1 MTSDALQDIA
11 ADLNSAHR
19 NGKAVP
25 SAVRGGSLSSRSD
38 AYEIQW
44 TQLRQRI
51 SDNDPLRGFKAGL
64 VSVPA
69 QRSMDTS
76 EPVLGHL
83 TGSMFLPGHEPL
95 DGGKFI
101 RPRIEPA
108 LAFVLGE
115 PLRGPGVTVA
125 DAVRAVDCVLP
136 ALEITDSRFEDGPA
150 SVLDLV
156 ADNAGCRGVVLGSTP
171 AALPDVD
178 LRLSGCVLHR
188 NGEVAATGAGGM
200 ALGSPVNA
208 LVWVANAVRQEDF
221 ALAAGQVVLVPCLT
235 PAVALEPGD
244 TVTASMAGVG
254 TVTAVRA
261 R

>member
-11 ADLNSAHR
+11 ADLYGAHR
-19 NGKAVP
+19 SGKAVT
-25 SAVRGGSLSSRSD
+25 SAVRNGSLSSRTD

-44 TQLRQRI
+44 AQLRQRVL
-51 SDNDPLRGFKAGL
+51 DHDPLRGFTAGL

-69 QRSMDTS
+69 QRNMDTS

-83 TGSMFLPGHEPL
+83 TGSMFPPGHEPL
-95 DGGKFI
+95 DGGKFLC
-101 RPRIEPA
+101 PRIEPA

-125 DAVRAVDCVLP
+125 DALRAVDRVLP
-136 ALEITDSRFEDGPA
+136 ALEITDSGYEDGPA
-150 SVLDLV
+150 SVLDLI
-156 ADNAGCRGVVLGSTP
+156 ADNAGCRSVVLGTP
-171 AALPDVD
+171 AALSDVD

-208 LVWVANAVRQEDF
+208 LVWVANAVCREDF
-221 ALAAGQVVLVPCLT
+221 ALAAGHVVLVPCLA
-235 PAVALEPGD
+235 PAVAFEPGD
-244 TVTASMAGVG
+244 TVTASMA
-254 TVTAVRA
+254 AWA
-261 R
+261 P

>member
-11 ADLNSAHR
+11 ADLYGAHR
-19 NGKAVP
+19 SGKAVP
-25 SAVRGGSLSSRSD
+25 SAVRNGSLSSRSD

-44 TQLRQRI
+44 AQLRQRVLDHD
-51 SDNDPLRGFKAGL
+51 SLRGFTAGL

-69 QRSMDTS
+69 QRNMDTS

-83 TGSMFLPGHEPL
+83 TASMFPPGHEPL
-95 DGGKFI
+95 DGGKF
-101 RPRIEPA
+101 RCPRIEPA

-125 DAVRAVDCVLP
+125 DALRAVDRVLP
-136 ALEITDSRFEDGPA
+136 ALEITDSGYEDGPA
-150 SVLDLV
+150 SVLDLI
-156 ADNAGCRGVVLGSTP
+156 ADNAGCRSVVLGGTP
-171 AALPDVD
+171 AALSDVD

-208 LVWVANAVRQEDF
+208 LVWVANAVRREDF
-221 ALAAGQVVLVPCLT
+221 ALAAGHVVLVPCLT
-235 PAVALEPGD
+235 PAVAFEPGD

>member
-11 ADLNSAHR
+11 ANLYHAHR
-19 NGKAVP
+19 TGKPVP
-25 SAVRGGSLSSRSD
+25 SAVRDGSLSSRSD

-44 TQLRQRI
+44 TQLRQRV

-64 VSVPA
+64 VSVTA
-69 QRSMDTS
+69 QRNMDTS

-83 TGSMFLPGHEPL
+83 TDSMFPPSHIPL
-95 DGGKFI
+95 GGKFI
-101 RPRIEPA
+101 RPLIEPA

-136 ALEITDSRFEDGPA
+136 ALEITDSGFEDGPA

-156 ADNAGCRGVVLGSTP
+156 ADNAGCRGVVLGGTP
-171 AALPDVD
+171 AALSDVD
-178 LRLSGCVLHR
+178 LRLSGCVLYR

-208 LVWVANAVRQEDF
+208 LVWVANAVRQEGF
-221 ALAAGQVVLVPCLT
+221 ALTAGSVVLVPCLT

-244 TVTASMAGVG
+244 TVTASIAEVG
-254 TVTAVRA
+254 AVTTVRA